1 MTAAAALS
9 RVERAKAAVRSG
21 AEACGPSPGPGCS
34 AKNALYRARLS
45 CAIGR
50 DAIEGRIEIPA
61 NVSPMEWAMFNLL
74 HAVEEIASAIE
85 PNPGID
91 ARQAKEPTKEAR

>member
-1 MTAAAALS
+1 MKRGKTNAKRKPLAVA
-9 RVERAKAAVRSG
+9 VEPVVRR
-21 AEACGPSPGPGCS
+21 
-34 AKNALYRARLS
+34 KNALYRAGLS

-85 PNPGID
+85 PNPVVRG
-91 ARQAKEPTKEAR
+91 ATKSRTSPPRCSTEG

>member
-1 MTAAAALS
+1 MKRGKTNAKREPLAVA
-9 RVERAKAAVRSG
+9 VEPIVRR
-21 AEACGPSPGPGCS
+21 
-34 AKNALYRARLS
+34 KNALYRAGLS

-85 PNPGID
+85 PNAEISGSSDESPCCDSGD
-91 ARQAKEPTKEAR
+91 NK

>member
-1 MTAAAALS
+1 MKRGKTNAKREPLAVA
-9 RVERAKAAVRSG
+9 VEPIVRR
-21 AEACGPSPGPGCS
+21 
-34 AKNALYRARLS
+34 KNALYRACLS

-85 PNPGID
+85 PNPTVEG
-91 ARQAKEPTKEAR
+91 RTAKGQQT